1 MIDPDLLHYFLQ
13 NNFFPFMPLYSHL
26 FILNYKKKGLKH
38 NILSFLNNL
47 CWFIRWKS
55 CLHMQQLTLW
65 ATHGASLEPKSV
77 LLVNCWLKKHQ
88 ALGLPGGSAAKNGPA
103 HARRMVHEDPMDCGT
118 PKPTL
123 HNYCDCAWEP
133 WNNSW
138 SLNTLEP
145 VLCNK
150 KSRHSEKSERRN

>member
-1 MIDPDLLHYFLQ
+1 
-13 NNFFPFMPLYSHL
+13 
-26 FILNYKKKGLKH
+26 
-38 NILSFLNNL
+38 
-47 CWFIRWKS
+47 
-55 CLHMQQLTLW
+55 MQQLTLW

-118 PKPTL
+118 PKPML

-133 WNNSW
+133 GNNSW

-145 VLCNK
+145 VLCIK
-150 KSRHSEKSERRN
+150 KSRHSEKSEHRNETVAPAHRN